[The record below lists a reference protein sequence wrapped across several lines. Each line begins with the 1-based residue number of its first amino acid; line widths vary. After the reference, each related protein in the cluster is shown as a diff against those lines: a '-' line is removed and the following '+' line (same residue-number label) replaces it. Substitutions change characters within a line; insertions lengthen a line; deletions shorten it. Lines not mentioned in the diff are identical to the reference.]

1 MAWGVYKNGNSICKI
16 NLDNG
21 TKIRETKDDYWD
33 LAFPESLDLNIG
45 NRCDGGCPFCYI
57 NATPNGIDAEL
68 LNVPFIDTL
77 HPYTEVAINGNS
89 VDHPQLIPFLEKLKN
104 HKIIANIT
112 VNQKHFERNLDL
124 IKKLVDDKLIYGI
137 GISLVHP
144 TPKFISQVKMFDNA
158 VIHVINGV
166 ITPEQFEILADNDL
180 KILILGYKNL
190 GRGNKY
196 MSDNLED
203 VIEMM
208 NYTYNHLSE
217 LIPRFKVV
225 SFDNLSID
233 QLDVKR
239 VLSDDEWNKFYMG
252 DEGTASMFVDLVTG
266 KFGISSLCD
275 ESEMMPILDNIE
287 NMFDVIKTKASA

>member
-124 IKKLVDDKLIYGI
+124 IKKLVDDKLVYGI

-166 ITPEQFEILADNDL
+166 ITPEQFETLADNDL

-203 VIEMM
+203 VIERM

>member
-124 IKKLVDDKLIYGI
+124 IKKLVDDKLVYGI

-166 ITPEQFEILADNDL
+166 ITPEQFGILADNDL

-203 VIEMM
+203 VIEKM

-275 ESEMMPILDNIE
+275 ESEMLPIVDNIE
-287 NMFDVIKTKASA
+287 QMFEAIKRKTT

>member
-124 IKKLVDDKLIYGI
+124 IKKLVDDKLVYGI

-166 ITPEQFEILADNDL
+166 ITPEQFETLADNDL

-203 VIEMM
+203 VIERM

-287 NMFDVIKTKASA
+287 NMFDVIKRKTT

>member
-1 MAWGVYKNGNSICKI
+1 MAWGVYKNGNSICRI

-124 IKKLVDDKLIYGI
+124 IKKLVDDKLVYGI

-166 ITPEQFEILADNDL
+166 ITPEQFETLADNDL

-203 VIEMM
+203 VIERM

-287 NMFDVIKTKASA
+287 NMFEVIKRKTT

>member
-144 TPKFISQVKMFDNA
+144 TPKFINQVKMFDNA

-203 VIEMM
+203 VIERM

-252 DEGTASMFVDLVTG
+252 DEGTASMFVDLVTS

-287 NMFDVIKTKASA
+287 NMFDVIKRKTT